1 MFGKLK
7 GIEIVGEKWTDTQ
20 ALARK
25 VMLMVLRLG
34 QGTTTKDKSKHWTM
48 QRGCCRWLLMHD
60 ERPGE

>member
-7 GIEIVGEKWTDTQ
+7 GIEIVGGKWTDQQ

-48 QRGCCRWLLMHD
+48 QRG
-60 ERPGE
+60 